1 MRKKIII
8 FLSLLNFLIIINNI
22 KAQTLEHLDSIKF
35 IRYEKALNWI
45 KFDDSIKIHLD
56 YFNENKFD
64 TLKIRY
70 KVSYEIMNFDV
81 SSFADEIMNYE
92 FKNQNEAIREYLE
105 VSELP
110 RTIEEDKSLNRF
122 NDADSII
129 RKKLGDIP
137 CDSFKTII
145 RNAGHAILVHSDEYW
160 NYGVFFSRIIKNRLR
175 AEVVHN
181 RHMPLCLGYYLNRC
195 MSSWCEILFY
205 FDDNNSI
212 IKVFRKC
219 FTN

>member
-1 MRKKIII
+1 MNKKII
-8 FLSLLNFLIIINNI
+8 LIISVINLFVIVNNI
-22 KAQTLEHLDSIKF
+22 NAQTIEQIDSIKF

-45 KFDDSIKIHLD
+45 KSDDSIKIILD
-56 YFNENKFD
+56 YFNEKKFD
-64 TLKIRY
+64 TSKIRY

-81 SSFADEIMNYE
+81 SSFSNEIMDYE

-110 RTIEEDKSLNRF
+110 RTIEEDKSFNRF

-145 RNAGHAILVHSDEYW
+145 RNAGHAILVYSDEYW
-160 NYGVFFSRIIKNRLR
+160 NYGIFFSKIIGNRLR

-181 RHMPLCLGYYLNRC
+181 RHMPLCLNYYLDRD

-205 FDDNNSI
+205 FDDNNNI